1 MWCMIQQWTKNYL
14 LFLLHTF
21 WFRLH
26 CCSLY
31 CRRFTVLGT
40 KRNAPSQLR
49 INWHFHCLIFP
60 TVSSL
65 LRIRKMPVHWPFL
78 EKSGPQKWVVGA
90 TLALKENF
98 LAGTLNQYSCFFKA
112 SFSSC
117 PYYLAQSRSNPKA
130 TSFERNYRRMWKY
143 SAWDHLRCT
152 LYIGKYIFWNYKGLD
167 FTWGIILAKAKE
179 RGPNLL
185 DVITAICWGRKE
197 QNIHSSGIT
206 WIAPIGTIYS
216 ILLHQVNR
224 ELNLVQPINTVL
236 LANSQAEI
244 KACERGQSPL
254 IYPAN
259 KDKVP
264 LFSFS
269 FI

>member
-1 MWCMIQQWTKNYL
+1 M
-14 LFLLHTF
+14 
-21 WFRLH
+21 
-26 CCSLY
+26 
-31 CRRFTVLGT
+31 
-40 KRNAPSQLR
+40 
-49 INWHFHCLIFP
+49 
-60 TVSSL
+60 
-65 LRIRKMPVHWPFL
+65 
-78 EKSGPQKWVVGA
+78 
-90 TLALKENF
+90 
-98 LAGTLNQYSCFFKA
+98 
-112 SFSSC
+112 
-117 PYYLAQSRSNPKA
+117 
-130 TSFERNYRRMWKY
+130 
-143 SAWDHLRCT
+143 
-152 LYIGKYIFWNYKGLD
+152 D

-206 WIAPIGTIYS
+206 WIAPIATIYS

-244 KACERGQSPL
+244 KACERGQIPL

-269 FI
+269 FIQLNSIAFWPTQHISWLFYITIQNYMNFMSFEKMIFSTQGRWRRIYTD